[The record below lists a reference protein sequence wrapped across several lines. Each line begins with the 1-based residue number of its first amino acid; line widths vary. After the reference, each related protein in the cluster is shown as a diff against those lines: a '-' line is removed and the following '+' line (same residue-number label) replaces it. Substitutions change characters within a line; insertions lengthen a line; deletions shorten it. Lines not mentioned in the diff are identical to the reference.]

1 MARQDQYISQNKI
14 FSRFEIEGEPLTVTE
29 FERISQGG
37 RRAEPVTCIRW
48 VGLHRICYGDEEFLA
63 DRSMACVA
71 GEGGKKGV
79 SILVTRHPD
88 VPCTEADRAENRKNI
103 DRLLRDAFGCQVNW
117 SAVQ

>member
-14 FSRFEIEGEPLTVTE
+14 FSRFEIEGESLTVTE
-29 FERISQGG
+29 FDRTSRSG
-37 RRAEPVTCIRW
+37 RKAEPVTCIRW
-48 VGLHRICYGDEEFLA
+48 VGLHRIRYGDEEFLA

-88 VPCTEADRAENRKNI
+88 VPFTEADRAENRKNI